1 MCRGTYLQGNWMR
14 GSANKNDISVIRL
27 FLDPTLRQNLNS
39 FVFHD
44 QNYVEFSPFDFK
56 SCDQAKKL
64 YNNVPKRHLFPLSS
78 SPGNAAT
85 LSILLMGYFNQQ
97 ATQCCPP
104 VLYAKI
110 QCYEI
115 ASQWLW
121 VWISFYNAALS
132 LEQLCSEKRHVIS
145 ALALWTLI
153 HL

>member
-1 MCRGTYLQGNWMR
+1 MCCGTYRQDNWMK
-14 GSANKNDISVIRL
+14 GSANKNDTIMIWL
-27 FLDPTLRQNLNS
+27 FLDPTQTKSKLFCIAWR
-39 FVFHD
+39 
-44 QNYVEFSPFDFK
+44 NYAEFSPFVFE
-56 SCDQAKKL
+56 SCEQTKKL
-64 YNNVPKRHLFPLSS
+64 YNNVLKRHLFPLSS
-78 SPGNAAT
+78 SPRNAVT
-85 LSILLMGYFNQQ
+85 LFILLMGLFNQQ

-132 LEQLCSEKRHVIS
+132 LEQLCSEKGHVIS